1 MEKSRERSREKIST
15 KEKSWEKRQNEG
27 KTSGEIE
34 NWKCDLVA
42 LNGLHTQDIKIEKE
56 FEVKKEQCL

>member
-1 MEKSRERSREKIST
+1 MSTQEKSRG
-15 KEKSWEKRQNEG
+15 KRQNEG

-42 LNGLHTQDIKIEKE
+42 LNELRS
-56 FEVKKEQCL
+56 C